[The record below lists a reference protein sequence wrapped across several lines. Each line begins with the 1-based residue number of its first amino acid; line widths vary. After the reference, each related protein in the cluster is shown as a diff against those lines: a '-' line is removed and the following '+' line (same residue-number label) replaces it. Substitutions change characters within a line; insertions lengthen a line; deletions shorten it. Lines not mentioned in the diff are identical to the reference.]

1 MTNTNLQMG
10 TYEVSFSIDHDLRQ
24 LKREG
29 KISDS
34 NVNTFKKEAKQL
46 VSTLCNQ
53 ILLKSPLTSYFAR
66 AAPCLNPIN

>member
-53 ILLKSPLTSYFAR
+53 ILLKGPLTSYFAR
-66 AAPCLNPIN
+66 AARCLNPIN